1 MNTDSALRFSDNH
14 TKADILVGPGILCG
28 SVQVPCSKSLAH
40 RALICASLAEGTS
53 HLSRLTFSRDIE
65 ATMKCMQALG
75 AKIQPAAGHPDEL
88 LVKGSTAFV
97 KSAAP
102 LKLYADES
110 GSTLRFLIPVAAASS
125 APITFLGEPSL
136 LMRPMGIY
144 ADVFL
149 NQDLPF
155 VQSPEGISF
164 HGPLQP
170 GLFTLPGN
178 VSSQFIS
185 GLLFAAPL
193 LQGEV
198 SIAVLPPY
206 QSRSYTGLTVSMM
219 KIFGIHIDEPTENG
233 YTLPAF
239 QHYHSA
245 DYAVEGDYSQAAFFA
260 VSAAI
265 EGEIT
270 LKGMNPDSL
279 QGDAVI
285 LSILEKAG
293 ARLEWDGDT
302 LRVSHHQLIAQT
314 IDLADCPDLGP
325 ILCVLAAYTP
335 GTTRLIHAARLRY
348 KECDRI
354 AAMEE
359 NLKAWGV
366 EVTSDED
373 SMTITGKKTWSAE
386 EPVKVS
392 CFNDHRI
399 AMAMAVFAA
408 HARTNC
414 ILESAQAVSKSYPDF
429 FRDFVSL
436 HGKAELYE

>member
-1 MNTDSALRFSDNH
+1 MNNQSLSFQDNH
-14 TKADILVGPGILCG
+14 TRADILVSPSILNG

-65 ATMKCMQALG
+65 ATLKCMETLG
-75 AKIQPAAGHPDEL
+75 ATILRDPEYPDRLE
-88 LVKGSTAFV
+88 VTGSTAFV
-97 KSAAP
+97 QSQKP
-102 LKLYADES
+102 LELYADES

-125 APITFLGEPSL
+125 APVTFLGEPSL
-136 LMRPMGIY
+136 LTRPMGIY
-144 ADVFL
+144 ADLFL
-149 NQDLPF
+149 NQNLPF
-155 VQSPEGISF
+155 EQSPEGIRF

-193 LQGEV
+193 LKSGV

-206 QSRSYTGLTVSMM
+206 QSRSYTGLTVSIM
-219 KIFGIHIDEPTENG
+219 KTFGISIEEPTENG
-233 YTLPAF
+233 YILPAG
-239 QHYHSA
+239 QSYQPA
-245 DYAVEGDYSQAAFFA
+245 DCAVEGDFSQAAFFA

-265 EGEIT
+265 AGNIVLE
-270 LKGMNPDSL
+270 GMNPESL
-279 QGDAVI
+279 QGDGVI
-285 LSILEKAG
+285 LSILERAG
-293 ARLEWDGDT
+293 ARLQWQDDA
-302 LRVSHHQLIAQT
+302 LQVSHDHLEPLT

-335 GTTRLIHAARLRY
+335 GTTHLIHASRLRY

-359 NLKAWGV
+359 NLKVWGV
-366 EVTSDED
+366 EVSSTED
-373 SMTITGKKTWSAE
+373 SMTITGKSEWSAPE
-386 EPVKVS
+386 VVKVS

-408 HARTNC
+408 HADSAC
-414 ILESAQAVSKSYPDF
+414 VLEGAQAVSKSYPDF
-429 FRDFVSL
+429 FRDFASL

>member
-1 MNTDSALRFSDNH
+1 MTLHNLTFTDNH
-14 TKADILVGPGILCG
+14 TKADVLIRPGILAG
-28 SVQVPCSKSLAH
+28 SVRVPCSKSLAH
-40 RALICASLAEGTS
+40 RAVICASLAEGTS
-53 HLSRLTFSRDIE
+53 HLGSLTFSRDIE
-65 ATMKCMQALG
+65 ATIQCMEALG
-75 AKIQPAAGHPDEL
+75 ARILRDPKDPHALQ
-88 LVKGSTAFV
+88 VSGSTAFLQET
-97 KSAAP
+97 AP

-110 GSTLRFLIPVAAASS
+110 GSTLRFLIPVAAASQ
-125 APITFLGEPSL
+125 APVTFLGEPSL
-136 LMRPMGIY
+136 LSRPMGVY
-144 ADVFL
+144 ANVFL
-149 NQDLPF
+149 NQNLPF
-155 VQSPEGISF
+155 SQSKEGISF
-164 HGPLQP
+164 HGPLQS

-185 GLLFAAPL
+185 GLLFASPL

-206 QSRSYTGLTVSMM
+206 ESRSYTGLTVSMM
-219 KIFGIHIDEPTENG
+219 KAFGIQIEEPTQES
-233 YTLPAF
+233 YVLAPF
-239 QHYHSA
+239 QHYKSTNL
-245 DYAVEGDYSQAAFFA
+245 AVEGDYSQAAFFA

-265 EGEIT
+265 EGDIVLE
-270 LKGMNPDSL
+270 GMNPDSM

-293 ARLEWDGDT
+293 ARLQWENGS
-302 LRVSHHQLIAQT
+302 LHISHDVLQPLT

-335 GTTRLIHAARLRY
+335 GTTRLINAGRLRY

-366 EVTSDED
+366 EVSSAPD
-373 SMTITGKKTWSAE
+373 SMTIQGKESWKAE
-386 EPVKVS
+386 NPVKVS

-408 HARTNC
+408 HAQSAC

-429 FRDFVSL
+429 FRDFASL